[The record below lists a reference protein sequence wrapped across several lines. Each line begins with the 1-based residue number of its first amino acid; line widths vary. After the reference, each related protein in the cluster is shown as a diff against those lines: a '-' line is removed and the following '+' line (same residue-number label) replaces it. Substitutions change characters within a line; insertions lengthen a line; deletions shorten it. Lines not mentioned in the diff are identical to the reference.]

1 MKVSLHGILLIVLAA
16 GMTVAGNLMM
26 REGVVRAGG
35 VSLALSALGPEM
47 ARLVR
52 QPILLVGVVLYGLAS
67 LVWFRIISTEN
78 LNSSYPLLVSITFV
92 FVTLG
97 ATVFFREPLGVQK
110 VVGLLAILAGI
121 VLIATA
127 KR

>member
-1 MKVSLHGILLIVLAA
+1 MTIQGIVLIALAA

-35 VSLALSALGPEM
+35 VTLGVSTLGMELL
-47 ARLVR
+47 RLTR
-52 QPILLVGVVLYGLAS
+52 QPLLVIGVVLYGLAS
-67 LVWFRIISTEN
+67 LVWFRIISTES
-78 LNSSYPLLVSITFV
+78 LNSSYPLLVSITFL

-97 ATVFFREPLGVQK
+97 ATVFFREPLGWQK
-110 VVGLLAILAGI
+110 VLGLIAILAGI

>member
-1 MKVSLHGILLIVLAA
+1 MTLQGILFIVLAA

-35 VSLALSALGPEM
+35 LSLQLSTLRPEIFNLM
-47 ARLVR
+47 R
-52 QPILLVGVVLYGLAS
+52 QPLLVAGVVLYGLAS

-78 LNSSYPLLVSITFV
+78 LNSSYPLLVSITFL

-97 ATVFFREPLGVQK
+97 ATVFFRESLGLQK
-110 VVGLLAILAGI
+110 ILGMIAILVGI

>member
-1 MKVSLHGILLIVLAA
+1 MTLQSILLIVLAA

-35 VSLALSALGPEM
+35 LSLQLSTFGAELLKLM
-47 ARLVR
+47 R
-52 QPILLVGVVLYGLAS
+52 QPLLVIGVLFYGLAS

-78 LNSSYPLLVSITFV
+78 LNSSYPLLVSITFL

-97 ATVFFREPLGVQK
+97 ATVFFREPLGLQK
-110 VVGLLAILAGI
+110 VLGLIAILVGI
-121 VLIATA
+121 VLIATV